1 MHHSALTSGFEV
13 GEMGGRDGEIEEVEL
28 TALAVS
34 TGEIKSSIF
43 DQHFCP
49 KFHG

>member
-1 MHHSALTSGFEV
+1 
-13 GEMGGRDGEIEEVEL
+13 L